1 MSWRK
6 TASHANTL
14 TPIWHNLLSPRCS
27 GHNTK
32 ESLPLSLILPSTT
45 SWPTPVFPR
54 NNLFLDESTAR
65 RGKSCLFNG
74 LLDYTTQHPVQKGKK
89 KNTGQEE
96 RKEREVR
103 RRGREESVWQ
113 RRGGDGVTG
122 REWKGKKKE
131 RRWCWKGFRSSSSMN
146 HYQIN
151 CETA

>member
-89 KNTGQEE
+89 KERRARREKRKRGEEE
-96 RKEREVR
+96 REGGECVTKKRWRWCDRERVKR
-103 RRGREESVWQ
+103 
-113 RRGGDGVTG
+113 
-122 REWKGKKKE
+122 KKE
-131 RRWCWKGFRSSSSMN
+131 RKKMVLKRF
-146 HYQIN
+146 
-151 CETA
+151 